1 MQKGGEMRS
10 FVAACIAAIVLA
22 VIGAIVLDHVQ
33 EPVSIAFATG
43 SVRL

>member
-1 MQKGGEMRS
+1 MRS

-22 VIGAIVLDHVQ
+22 VIGAIVLGHVQ
-33 EPVSIAFATG
+33 EPVNVAFATG